1 MEYLTPTVSFD
12 IFMDTYFTFF
22 RLFTHLGENNIRAT
36 RVLKKNRLRKCTGDK
51 HLQKKEYGH
60 FEQRTSD
67 KKAV

>member
-12 IFMDTYFTFF
+12 IFMDTYFKSF
-22 RLFTHLGENNIRAT
+22 RLLTQLGENNIRGT
-36 RVLKKNRLRKCTGDK
+36 RVLKENRLRKCTVDK

-60 FEQRTSD
+60 FEQRTSG

>member
-22 RLFTHLGENNIRAT
+22 RLLTDLGENNIRAT
-36 RVLKKNRLRKCTGDK
+36 RVLKKNRLRKCTGDN